1 MDVEKLIE
9 AVRLCGSTPK
19 VDQCKRCAYWAA
31 GDMSRCIPNMTGDAA
46 TALSTLQAENEKLR
60 AEVESLKKGY
70 CAGCSIPAVK
80 AEQIRDLTDAPKLR
94 AELEQVKMECDAAKS
109 TLAER
114 IGVRGAEPI
123 TTAFGLPIDRL
134 RELAKADREGRCV
147 VLPCKVEDDVYINI
161 LGRTLPFTVISISQ
175 MSSTP
180 TFKAQHG
187 IRLVYIFKADDVG
200 ETVFMTRAEAES
212 ALQGEREEKQ

>member
-1 MDVEKLIE
+1 MERLTEKRDGQNVIPLRQNGKVKWSICSAGLGDAPTEYLYGEHADRLASIEDTLGDEYDLDLVQKLI
-9 AVRLCGSTPK
+9 
-19 VDQCKRCAYWAA
+19 QAYREGRYIILKEPEQA
-31 GDMSRCIPNMTGDAA
+31 GVS
-46 TALSTLQAENEKLR
+46 
-60 AEVESLKKGY
+60 
-70 CAGCSIPAVK
+70 
-80 AEQIRDLTDAPKLR
+80 
-94 AELEQVKMECDAAKS
+94 
-109 TLAER
+109 
-114 IGVRGAEPI
+114 
-123 TTAFGLPIDRL
+123 RL
-134 RELAKADREGRCV
+134 RELAQADREGRCV
-147 VLPCKVEDDVYINI
+147 VMPCKVEDDVYINI

>member
-1 MDVEKLIE
+1 MDIEKLIE
-9 AVRLCGSTPK
+9 QLSARGLSNGSSLGYHSGLF
-19 VDQCKRCAYWAA
+19 DE
-31 GDMSRCIPNMTGDAA
+31 AA

-60 AEVESLKKGY
+60 AE
-70 CAGCSIPAVK
+70 
-80 AEQIRDLTDAPKLR
+80 
-94 AELEQVKMECDAAKS
+94 LEQVRRERDAAQS
-109 TLAER
+109 LLAER

-134 RELAKADREGRCV
+134 SELAKADREGRCV

-187 IRLVYIFKADDVG
+187 IRLVYIFKADDVE
-200 ETVFMTRAEAES
+200 ETVFLTRAEAEA
-212 ALQGEREEKQ
+212 ALRREQNG

>member
-1 MDVEKLIE
+1 MERLTKKEPLAGHIVSYVSDENCFDVWSVPKKFMGDAIDRLAAYEDTGLEPEEIAKIREDVE
-9 AVRLCGSTPK
+9 
-19 VDQCKRCAYWAA
+19 
-31 GDMSRCIPNMTGDAA
+31 N
-46 TALSTLQAENEKLR
+46 
-60 AEVESLKKGY
+60 GY
-70 CAGCSIPAVK
+70 
-80 AEQIRDLTDAPKLR
+80 
-94 AELEQVKMECDAAKS
+94 MKS
-109 TLAER
+109 TAR
-114 IGVRGAEPI
+114 RYGISV
-123 TTAFGLPIDRL
+123 DRL
-134 RELAKADREGRCV
+134 RELAQADREGRCV

-200 ETVFMTRAEAES
+200 ETVFMTRAEAEA